1 MAEKTVSELLRSMTA
16 DGLIMD
22 KLERARHGFTVA
34 DVIKAMGTLE
44 NKKEEGTA
52 NGEDNNQ
59 NIRYQPQQ
67 E

>member
-1 MAEKTVSELLRSMTA
+1 MAEITVSELLRSMTA

-22 KLERARHGFTVA
+22 KLERAQHGFTVA
-34 DVIKAMGTLE
+34 DLIKAMGTLE

>member
-34 DVIKAMGTLE
+34 DVIKAIGKLE
-44 NKKEEGTA
+44 NKKEEGKA
-52 NGEDNNQ
+52 NGEDNN
-59 NIRYQPQQ
+59 
-67 E
+67 